1 MFVHGVVRSR
11 RSFVFVIVV
20 GVVIKVLVVVIIAV
34 VVVVVVVVIG
44 CCCCNFSWCSCH
56 SRLFVILA
64 SSALP
69 LLRLGVVASLA
80 GRHLAVGEAASVLRC
95 LFPSMLHSHGRVV
108 AVRTPVGRVP
118 GPV

>member
-1 MFVHGVVRSR
+1 LFVHGVVRSR
-11 RSFVFVIVV
+11 RSYVSVIVV
-20 GVVIKVLVVVIIAV
+20 VVVIKVLVVVIIA
-34 VVVVVVVVIG
+34 VVVVVVVIG

-80 GRHLAVGEAASVLRC
+80 GRHLAVGEAASVLR
-95 LFPSMLHSHGRVV
+95 
-108 AVRTPVGRVP
+108 
-118 GPV
+118 